1 MVVDP
6 YSGLRQSHLLEDGHI
21 RCKQLTMLLEWV
33 EEFEAESHQNGDAV
47 AFSVLLGDLNF
58 DNCSQ
63 GKKLVQVEPRDP
75 ALPTKKWFSSTE
87 HAKEQGHKFFSSF
100 QDPCR
105 LGPCQEQ
112 SWALGTVSGEAGEQ
126 ACGMCQLGCLPL
138 IDSALP
144 GPHRDNLKLLHAT
157 PLYCLLPRDA
167 SEGLAEGKRAPP
179 LPGRTPSW
187 KLLSSLL
194 EGPASG
200 LHHLPWSTRESP
212 ESSKCLNFGLLG
224 LL

>member
-1 MVVDP
+1 MVFLHRACEGARTQVLQQF
-6 YSGLRQSHLLEDGHI
+6 SGPLPARPLPG
-21 RCKQLTMLLEWV
+21 
-33 EEFEAESHQNGDAV
+33 AV
-47 AFSVLLGDLNF
+47 LGLGYCFWGGGRAGLWDVSARL
-58 DNCSQ
+58 
-63 GKKLVQVEPRDP
+63 P
-75 ALPTKKWFSSTE
+75 A
-87 HAKEQGHKFFSSF
+87 
-100 QDPCR
+100 
-105 LGPCQEQ
+105 
-112 SWALGTVSGEAGEQ
+112 
-126 ACGMCQLGCLPL
+126 